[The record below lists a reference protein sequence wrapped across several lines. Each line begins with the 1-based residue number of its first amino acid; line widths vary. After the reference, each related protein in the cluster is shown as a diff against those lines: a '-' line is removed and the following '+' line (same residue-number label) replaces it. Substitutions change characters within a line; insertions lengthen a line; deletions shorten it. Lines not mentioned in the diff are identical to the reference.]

1 MSNFVNLLDIVYPV
15 GSVFISNTSIS
26 PADSIGG
33 MWTQLEDGS
42 FICQGTLEETGGAN
56 SYVLAYSQMLEH
68 THTIRWGSA
77 KSDGNVDIYWGGN
90 ALAKA
95 PSTTWTGN
103 SFGTDSSHPIFS
115 AGGKNPIDNRPK
127 YRAFNIY
134 FRTA

>member
-1 MSNFVNLLDIVYPV
+1 MANFVNLMDIIYPV

-33 MWTQLEDGS
+33 TWTKLEDGS
-42 FICQGTLEETGGAN
+42 FICQGTLTETGGTN
-56 SYVLAYSQMLEH
+56 SYTLRKSQMPSH
-68 THTIRWGSA
+68 SHTIRWGSA
-77 KSDGNVDIYWGGN
+77 SQDGNVDVYWGGN
-90 ALAKA
+90 ALAKS

-103 SFGTDSSHPIFS
+103 SYPEDESHPIFS
-115 AGGKNPIDNRPK
+115 AGGNDPIDNRPK

>member
-1 MSNFVNLLDIVYPV
+1 MSNYVNLLDIVYPV

-33 MWTQLEDGS
+33 AWTQLEDGA
-42 FICQGTLEETGGAN
+42 FICQGTVEETGGTN
-56 SYVLAYSQMLEH
+56 SYTLTTSQMPQH
-68 THTIRWGSA
+68 SHAIRWGSA
-77 KSDGNVDIYWGGN
+77 QKDDTVDIYWGGN

-103 SFGTDSSHPIFS
+103 SYSTNSDHPIFS
-115 AGGKNPIDNRPK
+115 SGGKDPIDNRPK

>member
-1 MSNFVNLLDIVYPV
+1 MSNFVNLMDIVYPV
-15 GSVFISNTSIS
+15 GSVFISNTEIS

-33 MWTQLEDGS
+33 TWTQLEDGC
-42 FICQGTLEETGGAN
+42 FICQGTLTETGGTN
-56 SYVLAYSQMLEH
+56 SYTLRHSQMPSH
-68 THTIRWGSA
+68 SHSIRWGST
-77 KSDGNVDIYWGGN
+77 KQDGNVDIYWGGN

-103 SFGTDSSHPIFS
+103 SYTDASNHPIFA
-115 AGGKNPIDNRPK
+115 AGGHDPIDNRPK